1 MEEKQQPEFV
11 LLCQRSDKIMS
22 VQVSKLKV
30 FHFIKRYFT
39 RVLFQKSS

>member
-11 LLCQRSDKIMS
+11 LCQRSDKIMS

-30 FHFIKRYFT
+30 LQFIKRYFT